1 MNQPIPASQLVLNAE
16 GAIYHLNLHPDQI
29 ADDIILVGDPG
40 RVSEIANFFDKIE
53 LRRQNREL
61 FTCTGYFNGKRIT
74 VLSTGMGT
82 DKIEI
87 ERQNRE
93 LVTRTGYFN
102 GKRITV
108 LSTGMGTDNLDIVM
122 NELDALANIDLK
134 TRVPKEK
141 HRSLNLIRLGTC
153 GALQPDIEVGNSVA
167 TRYAIG
173 LDGLIY
179 FYEKHN
185 EVNEIAMRDAF
196 IEQMDYPKDLPLP
209 YVVEGSK
216 ALFDRLA
223 EGYYQGVTA
232 TAPGFYGPQGRTLR
246 MHLSYPENNRKIEA
260 FEYQGRRVCNFEME
274 SSALY
279 GLGKMMGHHCL
290 TICVAIANRVTE
302 KFAVDYHPYV
312 KKLVENTLE
321 RLSDKK

>member
-1 MNQPIPASQLVLNAE
+1 MNQPIPASQLVLNNE
-16 GAIYHLNLHPDQI
+16 GAIYHLNLHPDQL
-29 ADDIILVGDPG
+29 ADNVIMVGDPG
-40 RVSEIANFFDKIE
+40 RVDMIASFFDKID
-53 LRRQNREL
+53 
-61 FTCTGYFNGKRIT
+61 
-74 VLSTGMGT
+74 V
-82 DKIEI
+82 

-93 LVTRTGYFN
+93 LVTRTGWFN

-134 TRVPKEK
+134 TRMPKET
-141 HRSLNLIRLGTC
+141 HRSLNLIRIGTC
-153 GALQPDIEVGNSVA
+153 GALQPDIEPGNNVA

-173 LDGLIY
+173 LDGLLY
-179 FYEKHN
+179 FYEKHK

-196 IEQMDYPKDLPLP
+196 IKQMDYPKDLPKP

-216 ALFDRLA
+216 ALFDKLA

-246 MHLSYPENNRKIEA
+246 MQLSYPENNSKIEN
-260 FEYQGRRVCNFEME
+260 FDYQGWRVCNFEME

-279 GLGKMMGHHCL
+279 GLGKMMGHNCL

-302 KFAVDYHPYV
+302 KFTTDYHPYV
-312 KKLVENTLE
+312 RKLVENTLI
-321 RLSDKK
+321 RLSEK

>member
-1 MNQPIPASQLVLNAE
+1 MNQPIPASQLVLNNE
-16 GAIYHLNLHPDQI
+16 GAIYHLNLHPDQL
-29 ADDIILVGDPG
+29 ADNVIMVGDPG
-40 RVSEIANFFDKIE
+40 RVDMIASFFDKID
-53 LRRQNREL
+53 
-61 FTCTGYFNGKRIT
+61 
-74 VLSTGMGT
+74 V
-82 DKIEI
+82 

-93 LVTRTGYFN
+93 LVTRTGWFN

-134 TRVPKEK
+134 TRMPKET

-153 GALQPDIEVGNSVA
+153 GALQPDIEPGNNVA

-173 LDGLIY
+173 LDGLLY
-179 FYEKHN
+179 FYEKHK

-196 IEQMDYPKDLPLP
+196 IEQMDYPKDLPKP

-216 ALFDRLA
+216 MLFDKLA

-246 MHLSYPENNRKIEA
+246 MHLSYPENNNKIEN
-260 FEYQGRRVCNFEME
+260 FDYQGWRVCNFEME

-279 GLGKMMGHHCL
+279 GLGKMMGHNCL

-302 KFAVDYHPYV
+302 KFTTDYHPYV
-312 KKLVENTLE
+312 RKLVESTLQ
-321 RLSDKK
+321 RLTSK

>member
-1 MNQPIPASQLVLNAE
+1 MNQPIPASQLVLNNE
-16 GAIYHLNLHPDQI
+16 GAIYHLNLHPDQL
-29 ADDIILVGDPG
+29 ADNVIMVGDPG
-40 RVSEIANFFDKIE
+40 RVDMIASFFDKID
-53 LRRQNREL
+53 
-61 FTCTGYFNGKRIT
+61 
-74 VLSTGMGT
+74 V
-82 DKIEI
+82 

-93 LVTRTGYFN
+93 LVTRTGWFN

-134 TRVPKEK
+134 TRMPKET

-153 GALQPDIEVGNSVA
+153 GALQPDIEPGNNVA

-173 LDGLIY
+173 LDGLLY
-179 FYEKHN
+179 FYEKHK

-196 IEQMDYPKDLPLP
+196 IKQMDYPKDLPKP

-216 ALFDRLA
+216 MLFDKLA

-246 MHLSYPENNRKIEA
+246 MHLSYPENNHKIEH
-260 FEYQGRRVCNFEME
+260 FDYQGWRVCNFEME

-279 GLGKMMGHHCL
+279 GLGKMMGHNCL

-302 KFAVDYHPYV
+302 KFTTDYHPYV
-312 KKLVENTLE
+312 RKLVESTLQ
-321 RLSDKK
+321 RLTSK

>member
-1 MNQPIPASQLVLNAE
+1 MNQPIPASQLVLNNE
-16 GAIYHLNLHPDQI
+16 GAIYHLNLHPDQL
-29 ADDIILVGDPG
+29 ADNVIMVGDPG
-40 RVSEIANFFDKIE
+40 RVDMIASFFDKIE
-53 LRRQNREL
+53 V
-61 FTCTGYFNGKRIT
+61 K
-74 VLSTGMGT
+74 
-82 DKIEI
+82 
-87 ERQNRE
+87 RQNRE
-93 LVTRTGYFN
+93 LVTRTGWFN

-134 TRVPKEK
+134 TRMPKET

-153 GALQPDIEVGNSVA
+153 GALQPDIEPGDNVA

-173 LDGLIY
+173 LDGLLY
-179 FYEKHN
+179 FYEKHK

-196 IEQMDYPKDLPLP
+196 IEQMDYPKDLPKP

-216 ALFDRLA
+216 MLFDKLA

-246 MHLSYPENNRKIEA
+246 MHLSYPENNHKIEH
-260 FEYQGRRVCNFEME
+260 FDYQGWRVCNFEME

-279 GLGKMMGHHCL
+279 GLGKMMGHNCL

-302 KFAVDYHPYV
+302 KFTTDYHPYV
-312 KKLVENTLE
+312 RKLVESTLE
-321 RLSDKK
+321 RLTAK

>member
-1 MNQPIPASQLVLNAE
+1 MNQPIPASQLVLNNE
-16 GAIYHLNLHPDQI
+16 GAIYHLNLHPDQL
-29 ADDIILVGDPG
+29 ADNVIMVGDPG
-40 RVSEIANFFDKIE
+40 RVDMIASFFDKIE
-53 LRRQNREL
+53 
-61 FTCTGYFNGKRIT
+61 
-74 VLSTGMGT
+74 V
-82 DKIEI
+82 

-93 LVTRTGYFN
+93 LITRTGWFN
-102 GKRITV
+102 GERITV

-134 TRVPKEK
+134 TRMPKET

-153 GALQPDIEVGNSVA
+153 GALQPDIEPGNNVA

-173 LDGLIY
+173 LDGLLY
-179 FYEKHN
+179 FYEKHK

-196 IEQMDYPKDLPLP
+196 IKQMDYPKDLPKP

-216 ALFDRLA
+216 MLFDKLA

-246 MHLSYPENNRKIEA
+246 MHLSYPENNNKIEH
-260 FEYQGRRVCNFEME
+260 FDYQGWRVCNFEME

-279 GLGKMMGHHCL
+279 GLGKMMGHNCL

-302 KFAVDYHPYV
+302 KFTTDYHPYV
-312 KKLVENTLE
+312 RKLVESTLE
-321 RLSDKK
+321 RLTAK